1 MTARDGTRGLRR
13 GAALALGIAL
23 VVAPFTARNL
33 VVSGEP
39 VLLSAAG
46 GMNLWI
52 GNHAEATGLFAPPPG
67 YDFEHEPMAR
77 DVARRLA
84 GRSLTHSEASDF
96 WRDRALADIAADRAD
111 LVVPRIREAWKSF
124 EAEVERERRG
134 CERDAAE
141 LAAAGREAEAGRTL
155 AEFCARI
162 WARASQQATELAS
175 ALLR

>member
-1 MTARDGTRGLRR
+1 MLPVYAS
-13 GAALALGIAL
+13 AAL
-23 VVAPFTARNL
+23 PCESR
-33 VVSGEP
+33 EP
-39 VLLSAAG
+39 GFS
-46 GMNLWI
+46 
-52 GNHAEATGLFAPPPG
+52 F
-67 YDFEHEPMAR
+67 D
-77 DVARRLA
+77 
-84 GRSLTHSEASDF
+84 
-96 WRDRALADIAADRAD
+96 ALADIAADRAD